1 MRAIDIAL
9 AALALRA
16 APAQRPRLEKRLLPA
31 VDEPEA
37 ATLNRAR
44 IDQSQA
50 ALIASLW
57 PEPYRQCVVRPLYL
71 NLHAPAAFG
80 VLHVV
85 GRAPNADSSQGARA
99 LLERLN
105 AAFNTAPTPESA
117 GPNVCRAA

>member
-1 MRAIDIAL
+1 MRGFDVAL

-16 APAQRPRLEKRLLPA
+16 APARRDKPERRLVPA
-31 VDEPEA
+31 VDDPGA
-37 ATLNRAR
+37 AALDRAR

-71 NLHAPAAFG
+71 NLRAPAAFG
-80 VLHVV
+80 VMHVV
-85 GRAPNADSSQGARA
+85 GRAPNAASTQGARA

-105 AAFNTAPTPESA
+105 AAFNIAPEPNAA
-117 GPNVCRAA
+117 GPDVSRAA